1 MGLGELVNVHVKD
14 FARQM
19 RSSLELNRSLI
30 VTTKSNFIETMVC
43 IYCSFAGEINPVSE
57 NLFSC
62 DFGAPGSNANWLR
75 DISDI

>member
-19 RSSLELNRSLI
+19 RSSLELYRSLI

-43 IYCSFAGEINPVSE
+43 ICRSFSGEINPVSE
-57 NLFSC
+57 NLSSC
-62 DFGAPGSNANWLR
+62 DSEAPGSNANWLS